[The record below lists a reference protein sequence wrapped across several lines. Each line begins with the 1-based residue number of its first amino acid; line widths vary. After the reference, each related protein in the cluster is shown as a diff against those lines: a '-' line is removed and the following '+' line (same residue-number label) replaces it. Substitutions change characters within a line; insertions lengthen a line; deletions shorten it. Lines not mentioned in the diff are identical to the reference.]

1 MKPRS
6 DGVIPP
12 HQPNCFGCG
21 PDNAAGLAMTMRVQR
36 DCVLGEVTL
45 DHRHEGAPG
54 VAHGGV
60 VAAALDDLFG
70 GVLVLLEQPAVTA
83 NLSVDYRAPVLL
95 GAPLELVG
103 WCETRTGRKLE
114 LRGEMRQG
122 GTLVAQATALFLAVD
137 LEHFRRSG
145 APIPPEWRSWL
156 SSKTKG

>member
-21 PDNAAGLAMTMRVQR
+21 PQNVAGLAMAMRVQGSR
-36 DCVLGEVTL
+36 VRGHVTL

-60 VAAALDDLFG
+60 LAAALDDLFG

-83 NLSVDYRAPVLL
+83 NLSVDYRAPVVL
-95 GAPLELVG
+95 GAPLELLG
-103 WCETRTGRKLE
+103 WSESRTGRKLR
-114 LRGEMRQG
+114 LRGEMRQSG
-122 GTLVAQATALFLAVD
+122 ALVAQASALFLTVD
-137 LEHFRRSG
+137 LEHFLQSG
-145 APIPPEWRSWL
+145 APIPPEWNSWL
-156 SSKTKG
+156 PSSATG

>member
-21 PDNAAGLAMTMRVQR
+21 PQNAAGLAMTMRVQGDR
-36 DCVLGEVTL
+36 VLGEVTL

-83 NLSVDYRAPVLL
+83 NLSVDYRAPVVL
-95 GAPLELVG
+95 GAPLELLG
-103 WCETRTGRKLE
+103 WSQGRAGRKLR
-114 LRGEMRQG
+114 LQGEMRQE

-137 LEHFRRSG
+137 LEHFLRSG
-145 APIPPEWRSWL
+145 APIPPEWHSWL
-156 SSKTKG
+156 SSSATG